1 MTILPARETNR
12 LSRRSWKPN
21 VQEKHLFSYILD
33 RPIRV
38 KVTSHA
44 LRPHFCFGYSV
55 RGYLFWM
62 NNLVAKLYIL
72 WYFWN

>member
-44 LRPHFCFGYSV
+44 LRPHFCFGYSLINT
-55 RGYLFWM
+55 RNPDEHL
-62 NNLVAKLYIL
+62 LLYTRKSTL
-72 WYFWN
+72 TSD